1 MGFFSIAAFRNGVPQ
16 HQCCLESTEVK
27 SEDRQH
33 ARYRGTANN
42 RINLID
48 SSSRIYLETNLGC
61 ILHGSGNCVYRL
73 ELLRRPL
80 PRKKSHEP

>member
-1 MGFFSIAAFRNGVPQ
+1 MGFFSIAEFRNGVPQ

-33 ARYRGTANN
+33 ARYRDTANN
-42 RINLID
+42 RITLTD
-48 SSSRIYLETNLGC
+48 SSSRISFLETSPGC

-73 ELLRRPL
+73 EL
-80 PRKKSHEP
+80 